1 MRYVFVSIH
10 YLNRS
15 AYDSLKF
22 YSNDA
27 MRMPK
32 KIILKLPFENRVQAG
47 RLLGQAL
54 AGYAKRPD
62 VIILALPRGGVPVGF
77 EVARMIGAPLDI
89 MLVRKLGTP
98 GQEELAMGAIA
109 SGGVCVL
116 NDDIVEALD
125 ISHEDIEAAAAT
137 ERHELERR
145 ERAYRGDQP
154 PPPIENHCVIL
165 VDDGLATGASMLA
178 AVAAL
183 KQQKPAFIVVA
194 VPVAPSDT
202 VQRLQEEADD
212 VVCLATPEP
221 FSAVGCWYREFPQ
234 TSDGEVN
241 SLLVSDWAMPPNS
254 TKNHD

>member
-1 MRYVFVSIH
+1 M
-10 YLNRS
+10 
-15 AYDSLKF
+15 
-22 YSNDA
+22 
-27 MRMPK
+27 
-32 KIILKLPFENRVQAG
+32 
-47 RLLGQAL
+47 LGEAL

-62 VIILALPRGGVPVGF
+62 VIVLALPRGGVPVGF

-116 NDDIVEALD
+116 NADIVAALD
-125 ISHEDIEAAAAT
+125 ISQEDIEAATAT
-137 ERHELERR
+137 ERQELKRR

-154 PPPIENHCVIL
+154 PPPVENHCVIL

-183 KQQKPAFIVVA
+183 KQQKPASIVVA

-212 VVCLATPEP
+212 MVCLAMPEP
-221 FSAVGCWYREFPQ
+221 FSAVGRWYREFPQ
-234 TSDGEVN
+234 TSDDEVK
-241 SLLVSDWAMPPNS
+241 SLLALSWA
-254 TKNHD
+254 TKPATLIA

>member
-1 MRYVFVSIH
+1 MT
-10 YLNRS
+10 
-15 AYDSLKF
+15 
-22 YSNDA
+22 
-27 MRMPK
+27 K
-32 KIILKLPFENRVQAG
+32 KTLLKLPFKNRIQAG
-47 RLLGQAL
+47 RLLGEAL
-54 AGYAKRPD
+54 AEYAKRPD
-62 VIILALPRGGVPVGF
+62 VIVLALPRGGVPVGF
-77 EVARMIGAPLDI
+77 EVARMIGVPLDI

-116 NDDIVEALD
+116 NPDIVAVLD
-125 ISHEDIEAAAAT
+125 ISQEDIEAAAAT

-154 PPPIENHCVIL
+154 PAAIENHCVIL

-183 KQQKPAFIVVA
+183 KQQKPAAIVVA
-194 VPVAPSDT
+194 VPVAPPDT
-202 VQRLQEEADD
+202 VQRLQQEADD

-234 TSDGEVN
+234 TSDGEVK
-241 SLLVSDWAMPPNS
+241 SLLESAWAMPPNS
-254 TKNHD
+254 TKSHD